1 MTEMIVEMRRGGS
14 IETQICQIL
23 RERTVALSPKE
34 IASLSG
40 RDVKEVYAAL
50 EAMYWASKLEKKQGK
65 PPIYRL
71 PGKDDGKLSLP
82 N

>member
-14 IETQICQIL
+14 IETQIIQIL
-23 RERTVALSPKE
+23 QERTVALSPQDV
-34 IASLSG
+34 AGLTG
-40 RDVKEVYAAL
+40 RELKEVSATL
-50 EAMYWASKLEKKQGK
+50 EAMYWASKLEKRPGK